1 MSVRVVRTRAGEDVV
16 CDLYEVT
23 TKEDQD
29 KVVGYQ
35 LKCPYNVWVSTDTTQ
50 YLDDD
55 QNEITAKI
63 TDPQIHFEPWAPL
76 LKGENIMLK
85 LDEVVTV
92 YETHE
97 EVLEKYNQLVEAQ
110 RGGDTDQTGPSETE
124 T

>member
-35 LKCPYNVWVSTDTTQ
+35 LNCPYNVWVSTDTTQ

-55 QNEITAKI
+55 
-63 TDPQIHFEPWAPL
+63 HL
-76 LKGENIMLK
+76 
-85 LDEVVTV
+85 
-92 YETHE
+92 
-97 EVLEKYNQLVEAQ
+97 
-110 RGGDTDQTGPSETE
+110 
-124 T
+124 